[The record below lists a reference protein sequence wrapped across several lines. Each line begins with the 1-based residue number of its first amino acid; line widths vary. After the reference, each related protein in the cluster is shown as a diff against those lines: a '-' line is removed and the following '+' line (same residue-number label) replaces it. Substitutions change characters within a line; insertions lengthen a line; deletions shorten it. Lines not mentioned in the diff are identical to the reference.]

1 MPNQHTI
8 TQIDPRLKEWATPKQ
23 VEYIDAVNLHHG
35 MRAAARALGVNISQ
49 ISTSI
54 SSVRAKAAA
63 KGYSPEHDMTRSVPD
78 PFVTKGVSTYY
89 NKDGQ
94 VTGQWVKS
102 RIDDQKWLEAQ
113 MSALRAMQAE
123 IPRATPV
130 PYKVKASI
138 DELATVYTITDAH
151 VGMLAWRVEAGEDWD
166 LKIAE
171 ETLVGCFAAMI
182 DAAPPAKVGFLNQLG
197 DFLHQDGLQAVTP
210 TSGHNLD
217 SDGRF
222 PKIIEVA
229 IRVLRRVIG
238 LMLNK
243 HEQVIVGIFEGN
255 HDIVSSIWLRE
266 LFKALYDREDR
277 VRVMA
282 DVLPYSV
289 FQHGK
294 TMIAFHHGHLAKNA
308 QLPLLMAS
316 QFPEVWGRTKKRYV
330 HVGHRHH
337 IDIKEHNGIVV
348 HQHPTLAA
356 RDAYAARGGWVAERQ
371 VSAITYHKEFG
382 QVRMDS
388 VVPEMLD
395 FTMPK
400 S

>member
-1 MPNQHTI
+1 MPNQHTV
-8 TQIDPRLKEWATPKQ
+8 TTIDERLKEWATPTQ
-23 VEYIDAVNLHHG
+23 ARYIDAVNRCGG
-35 MRAAARALGVNISQ
+35 MRKACRELGFNISQ
-49 ISTSI
+49 VSTAI

-63 KGYSPEHDMTRSVPD
+63 KGYSPQHNLQHPVPE
-78 PFVTKGVSTYY
+78 PFVAKGHSTLYG
-89 NKDGQ
+89 KDGE
-94 VTGQWVKS
+94 VKLQWVKS
-102 RIDDQKWLEAQ
+102 KLDDQQWLEAQ
-113 MSALRAMQAE
+113 MAALRALQAE
-123 IPRATPV
+123 IPRAAPV
-130 PYKVKASI
+130 PFKVKASI
-138 DELATVYTITDAH
+138 AELATVYTLTDAH
-151 VGMLAWRVEAGEDWD
+151 VGMLAWRREAGADWD
-166 LKIAE
+166 LTIAE
-171 ETLVGCFAAMI
+171 NTLVGCFEAMI

-229 IRVLRRVIG
+229 IRVLRRVIAR
-238 LMLNK
+238 MLQK
-243 HEQVIVGIFEGN
+243 HEQVVVGIFEGN

-266 LFKALYDREDR
+266 LFKALYEAEPR
-277 VRVMA
+277 VRVLS
-282 DVLPYSV
+282 DILPYSV
-289 FQHGK
+289 YQHGK
-294 TMIAFHHGHLAKNA
+294 TMIAFHHGHLAKNG
-308 QLPLLMAS
+308 QLPLLMAA
-316 QFPEVWGRTKKRYV
+316 QFPQVWGATTKRYV

-337 IDIKEHNGIVV
+337 VDIKEHNGITV

-356 RDAYAARGGWVAERQ
+356 RDAYAARGGWIAERQ
-371 VSAITYHKEFG
+371 VSAITYHTEFG